1 VKGKQMDEVTQA
13 FFKALSAKA
22 EVIKNREAEA
32 KRQAD
37 FYALGVERMNE
48 NRAVK

>member
-1 VKGKQMDEVTQA
+1 MNESTQA

-32 KRQAD
+32 KRAEQL
-37 FYALGVERMNE
+37 YALGVERMNE
-48 NRAVK
+48 SRAVK